1 MGVLSLDVDE
11 DDGGTRPRHRLT
23 LDIQP
28 QGMDVVV
35 FVALSSTQSLST

>member
-1 MGVLSLDVDE
+1 MRDHNHEKQQMGVLSLDVDE

-35 FVALSSTQSLST
+35 S